1 MKFLLCCSKIFYIK
15 SKSTQNR
22 VLLLIK
28 LNIFIPKISDKI
40 KTMLYIMRRKLNIFS
55 ILFIIFSVF
64 DPVLILAILK
74 FSKDRKVLFLLKLKN
89 LKLSG
94 IYIQL

>member
-28 LNIFIPKISDKI
+28 FNIFIPKISDKI
-40 KTMLYIMRRKLNIFS
+40 KTMLYIMRSKLNIFS
-55 ILFIIFSVF
+55 TLFIIFSVF

-74 FSKDRKVLFLLKLKN
+74 LVFQ
-89 LKLSG
+89 G
-94 IYIQL
+94 

>member
-55 ILFIIFSVF
+55 TLFIIFSVF

-74 FSKDRKVLFLLKLKN
+74 LVFQ
-89 LKLSG
+89 G
-94 IYIQL
+94 

>member
-22 VLLLIK
+22 VLLFKK
-28 LNIFIPKISDKI
+28 LNMFIPKTSDKI
-40 KTMLYIMRRKLNIFS
+40 KVMLYKIRRKLNIFS

-74 FSKDRKVLFLLKLKN
+74 LAFQ
-89 LKLSG
+89 G
-94 IYIQL
+94 